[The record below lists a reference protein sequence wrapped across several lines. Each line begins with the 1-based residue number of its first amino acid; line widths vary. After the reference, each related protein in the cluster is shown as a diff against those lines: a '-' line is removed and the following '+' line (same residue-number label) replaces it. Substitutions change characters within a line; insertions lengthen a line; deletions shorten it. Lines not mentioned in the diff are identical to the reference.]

1 MDEKSTARTRAL
13 AASGI
18 GAAAA
23 QHYEVHHLVE
33 CGRVLAEP
41 SRQNLMAVGVG
52 LHSLPN
58 LLPLPKPHQSI
69 HTRRYTAAVVAATTI
84 ARPSGYATMIATLER
99 IKLALKANG
108 RFP

>member
-1 MDEKSTARTRAL
+1 MNEKSTARARAL

-18 GAAAA
+18 GASAAL
-23 QHYEVHHLVE
+23 QYEVHHLVE

-41 SRQNLMAVGVG
+41 SRYNLAAVGVG

-69 HTRRYTAAVVAATTI
+69 HTRRYTVAVVAVTTI
-84 ARPSGYATMIATLER
+84 ARPFGYATMVATLAQ

>member
-1 MDEKSTARTRAL
+1 M

-18 GAAAA
+18 DGAAAA
-23 QHYEVHHLVE
+23 RYEVHHLVE
-33 CGRVLAEP
+33 CGRMLAEP
-41 SRQNLMAVGVG
+41 ARRNLAAAGVG
-52 LHSLPN
+52 LHSLHN

-69 HTRRYTAAVVAATTI
+69 HTRTYTVAVVAATTL
-84 ARPSGYATMIATLER
+84 ALPSGYATMVATLEQ